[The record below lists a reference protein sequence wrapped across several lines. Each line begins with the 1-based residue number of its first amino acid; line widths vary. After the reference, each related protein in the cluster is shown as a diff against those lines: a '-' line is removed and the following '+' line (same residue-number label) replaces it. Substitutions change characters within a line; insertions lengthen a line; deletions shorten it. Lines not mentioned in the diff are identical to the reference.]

1 MENKKS
7 PSGDIISSKKN
18 NNNIKARLIFSFD
31 LTKDISNPKFILQ
44 DLKLEIKKSYSIQD
58 NEYDLFIGANKINLL
73 PNDTLINALI
83 KKYNENKIVIK
94 SYRNT
99 FDIEKQLNDYEDI
112 LTKKIIIKN
121 DEIKALNLEYEKLM
135 QDLKNFK

>member
-58 NEYDLFIGANKINLL
+58 NEYDLFIGAKNKEEYVSKLNPALKNYVADCKGKYLVNYLMSIILL
-73 PNDTLINALI
+73 MALI
-83 KKYNENKIVIK
+83 LV
-94 SYRNT
+94 
-99 FDIEKQLNDYEDI
+99 
-112 LTKKIIIKN
+112 
-121 DEIKALNLEYEKLM
+121 
-135 QDLKNFK
+135 